1 MSNICVCS
9 VLFHTVVPSVRN
21 TIAIP
26 YRYQSPGRVQSDEE
40 GPQKF
45 RLEQGF
51 VRRNSNLCKLAR
63 REMTIFIRE
72 ALGSIPW

>member
-1 MSNICVCS
+1 MCVFSFVSYCS
-9 VLFHTVVPSVRN
+9 PLRQKYHS
-21 TIAIP
+21 AIP

-45 RLEQGF
+45 GLEQGF